1 MHRASK
7 SRRRSDAHSVAVLTG
22 ALSNL
27 LRDAEI
33 LTDQAMDDLAASRAA
48 EGIPYIPEE
57 CRGIRDAVRDMYVRG
72 LTERLV
78 LGLCDD
84 GGSR

>member
-1 MHRASK
+1 MPRASR
-7 SRRRSDAHSVAVLTG
+7 SRRPDAHSVAVLTG

-33 LTDQAMDDLAASRAA
+33 LTDQTMDDLAVSRRAR
-48 EGIPYIPEE
+48 GVPYMPDE
-57 CRGIRDAVRDMYVRG
+57 CRGIRDAVREMYVRG